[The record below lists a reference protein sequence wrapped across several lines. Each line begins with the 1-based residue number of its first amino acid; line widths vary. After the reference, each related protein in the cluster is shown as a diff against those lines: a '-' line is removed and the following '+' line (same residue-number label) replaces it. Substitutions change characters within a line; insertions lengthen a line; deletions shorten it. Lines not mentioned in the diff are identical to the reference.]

1 MGHARHSKNV
11 RMVAFTE
18 QMKNWLAAR
27 PRCTFDAKKYNP
39 YQESNPQPQSM
50 RMVVGSIPGRGCTF
64 WHNTSASQASRER
77 NFAES
82 TKNYAGS

>member
-1 MGHARHSKNV
+1 MGHAQHNKSMC
-11 RMVAFTE
+11 MVAFAE

-39 YQESNPQPQSM
+39 YKESNPQEPQM

-64 WHNTSASQASRER
+64 WHNSSARQASD
-77 NFAES
+77 S
-82 TKNYAGS
+82 